1 MILELHSQTQA
12 AIRQICHVLELPR
25 SSFYHAAEAT
35 ATQLEDRRLGALIEG
50 GMSAI
55 KWLFIFIGL
64 SILLGLAAVGFAVA
78 WWLK

>member
-1 MILELHSQTQA
+1 MVGVVA
-12 AIRQICHVLELPR
+12 AVTDKKKKPEFEHPWQG
-25 SSFYHAAEAT
+25 
-35 ATQLEDRRLGALIEG
+35 LGALIEG

-64 SILLGLAAVGFAVA
+64 SILLGLAAIGFAVA